1 MAPNLWLWIFA
12 VLPGVLC
19 QIKKMEPLTLV
30 ETLLKIENVRQ
41 GLTYSYTPSETKNPS
56 FGRS

>member
-1 MAPNLWLWIFA
+1 MAVDFCSATWGFVPDQENGA
-12 VLPGVLC
+12 
-19 QIKKMEPLTLV
+19 TDTV

-41 GLTYSYTPSETKNPS
+41 GLTYSYTPSETKNPR